1 MSISKYEAA
10 AFYDHV
16 NKHSV
21 GRYLVI
27 DLDDCSYG
35 FCECDAFGKTALLN
49 SCTSINTDLWE
60 LCVNSIRNAAG
71 SGDSFDFLDETDTQL
86 AANNEV
92 LHKYIVSDR
101 IMDSELSISS
111 NQTML
116 CSEFEEVVHPVK
128 SKLDELFGNID
139 KRIDSSALEDSYI
152 IILGRAQE
160 LFLIN
165 CYIRELLGSEP
176 LLPDERFRN
185 TEFKDP
191 YNEIVKIG
199 AELFELKKTIQ
210 HSYSLL
216 LFSKKTNTIERVLIA
231 QKGQPKDEEDLKLVK
246 YTEPI
251 LLAADDELSMEI
263 DEKVVKVKIP
273 YSFAPVDND
282 LVQAA
287 IGEQNGKEVLFI
299 RRCRFPTRIYTVEL
313 EQKT

>member
-16 NKHSV
+16 NKHSDDQ
-21 GRYLVI
+21 YLVI

-35 FCECDAFGKTALLN
+35 FCKCDAQGTTDLLH
-49 SCTSINTDLWE
+49 SYTSINTDLGE
-60 LCVNSIRNAAG
+60 LCADSVRKAAG
-71 SGDSFDFLDETDTQL
+71 SGDSFDFLDGTNTQL
-86 AANNEV
+86 AANNEA
-92 LHKYIVSDR
+92 LQKYIVSDS

-116 CSEFEEVVHPVK
+116 CSEFEEAVQPVK
-128 SKLDELFGNID
+128 SKLEELFCIID
-139 KRIDSSALEDSYI
+139 KHIDYSVLEESCI

-160 LFLIN
+160 VFLIN
-165 CYIRELLGSEP
+165 YYIRELLGSDP

-199 AELFELKKTIQ
+199 TELFESKKTIQ

-216 LFSKKTNTIERVLIA
+216 LFSKETNAVERVLVA
-231 QKGQPKDEEDLKLVK
+231 QKGQPKDEENLKTVK

-251 LLAADDELSMEI
+251 FLTEDDELSMEI
-263 DEKVVKVKIP
+263 DKTIVKVEIP
-273 YSFAPVDND
+273 YSFAPVDSD

-287 IGEQNGKEVLFI
+287 IGLQNDKEVLYI
-299 RRCRFPTRIYTVEL
+299 RRCRFPTRVYTVEF
-313 EQKT
+313 EEKA